1 MINDDRMHQILK
13 HAARV
18 FHEKGYDRATIRD
31 VAKAAEMSLAG
42 LYYYIKSK
50 EELLFLI
57 QERIFGDLLARADE
71 QASATGEPEEKVRRF
86 ILNHL
91 SYFIENLDE
100 MKVLSHEF
108 ERLEGDRHAR
118 IAGLRRRYYDV
129 AEKLTAAVLSQRL
142 STSLDPRTAALS
154 LFGMMNWIYT
164 WFRPETDGSPEEVA
178 DKMASLFLC
187 GLRKG

>member
-1 MINDDRMHQILK
+1 MTNDDRLQQILK

-18 FHEKGYDRATIRD
+18 FYEKGYDRATIRD

-50 EELLFLI
+50 EELLFLV
-57 QERIFGDLLARADE
+57 QERIFSDLLARADE
-71 QASATGEPEEKVRRF
+71 LMTMAGDAEERLGRF

-108 ERLEGDRHAR
+108 ERLEGDRHEK
-118 IAGLRRRYYDV
+118 IAGLRRQYYEA
-129 AEKLTAAVLSQRL
+129 AEKLTAGVLAHRR
-142 STSLDPRTAALS
+142 STSIDPRTAALS

-164 WFRPETDGSPEEVA
+164 WYRPATDGSPEDVA
-178 DKMASLFLC
+178 DKMTSLFLG